1 MNAADYICAF
11 CVGFLLLIIAVGV
24 NRMIRVNMIKGSYD
38 ILLQEGELDG
48 ERKTAEEENRCLHQ
62 CILVSG
68 DCHLSGLELLERKMG
83 FYLDSVGGCRCL
95 CGPAWNCESIC
106 EKRRIRKITG
116 GA

>member
-1 MNAADYICAF
+1 M
-11 CVGFLLLIIAVGV
+11 IIPKNLEELA
-24 NRMIRVNMIKGSYD
+24 SYVESD
-38 ILLQEGELDG
+38 Q
-48 ERKTAEEENRCLHQ
+48 KVVFFFTANWCP
-62 CILVSG
+62 

-95 CGPAWNCESIC
+95 ICGPAWNCESIC